1 VTRIALIA
9 VGLLVAAAIAWD
21 AAERHY
27 NACVNAPKVSVV
39 NTQWGSQYA
48 TELSRRVNGCS
59 RLP

>member
-1 VTRIALIA
+1 MRRLALIV
-9 VGLLVAAAIAWD
+9 VGLLIAAAIAWD

-27 NACVNAPKVSVV
+27 NACVNAAKVSVV
-39 NTQWGSQYA
+39 NSQWGSLYA